1 MPPPTTKKV
10 TVTMVTHNLES
21 TESKALSK
29 VRKLTK
35 QERQSLNDKYSR
47 DLNETLKRLGFESR
61 TDVLDD
67 GTYRN
72 ALVAPGGDEQVL
84 CQSLYGGYDVL
95 SPVGFTNAKT
105 GEVVRFKAGEHVDA
119 IELYA
124 GVRGMTPDEYG
135 RVLLD
140 NELARE
146 RVEATKRERARLEA
160 REAAEQERIE
170 QRAVRLGI
178 TPGDGWQGNESA
190 YSDVLTM
197 LANGTLEQPTAEV
210 VYRSDHVGMFYPGC
224 THTVFGEPGVG
235 KSWVAQFSCAE
246 QLKRGGH
253 VLYLDYE
260 SNFRQVAQRLY
271 NLGVPVSA
279 MRERLTYRGAT
290 GDPANPSTTLEHP
303 HTPHDG
309 NTMAEAIYTK
319 FTELIEAHP
328 YTLAV
333 IDGVASAMSAGGYD
347 NNSNDDAVTFSRELP
362 EFIANHS
369 GAAVLM
375 VDHVTKAAGN
385 RRYAMGA
392 GQKLARVT
400 GASFRAD
407 AIDTDDPNRH
417 RLALYVTKDR
427 NDAVVLESE
436 LTSEGHLFGHFV
448 WERGNVFGK
457 NDNAITA
464 GIENPATAQAW
475 EKRETAK
482 VLAAEAGDIDQA
494 VNAAGLSQP
503 ETIAVLLA
511 HLGQGEAMTT
521 KELRTRLKED
531 APQFFDGLKRN
542 FTQRLNRASGGK
554 DKAKPIIALGGNG
567 ARIKA
572 NTDGFTEAMAGLLHR
587 LQAPADDPEANQDT
601 P

>member
-1 MPPPTTKKV
+1 MPPPTTKV
-10 TVTMVTHNLES
+10 TNTMITHNPES
-21 TESKALSK
+21 TESKAVGK

-35 QERQSLNDKYSR
+35 HERQSLNDKYR
-47 DLNETLKRLGFESR
+47 KDLNETLKKLGFENR
-61 TDVLDD
+61 TDVLAD

-72 ALVAPGGDEQVL
+72 ALVAPGGDEQAL

-105 GEVVRFKAGEHVDA
+105 GEVIRFAAGEHVDA
-119 IELYA
+119 IGLYA
-124 GVRGMTPDEYG
+124 AVFGMTADEYG
-135 RVLLD
+135 RGLLD

-146 RVEATKRERARLEA
+146 RVEATKRERARIEA

-170 QRAVRLGI
+170 QRALRLGI
-178 TPGDGWQGNESA
+178 TPGDGWQGNEDA
-190 YSDVLTM
+190 YTDVLTM

-210 VYRSDHVGMFYPGC
+210 VYRSDHAGMFYPGC

-271 NLGVPVSA
+271 NLGVPVDA

-290 GDPANPSTTLEHP
+290 GDPTNSGATLEHP

-309 NTMAEAIYTK
+309 NTMAEAVYTK
-319 FTELIEAHP
+319 FTELIDRHP
-328 YTLAV
+328 YTLAI

-407 AIDTDDPNRH
+407 AIDTDDPNKH

-436 LTSEGHLFGHFV
+436 LTPDGHLFGHFV
-448 WERGNVFGK
+448 WERGNVLAK

-482 VLAAEAGDIDQA
+482 VLAADAGDIDQA
-494 VNAAGLSQP
+494 VSAAGLSQP

-511 HLGQGEAMTT
+511 YLGQGEAMTT
-521 KELRTRLKED
+521 EQLRTRLKKD
-531 APQFFDGLKRN
+531 APLFFDGLKRN
-542 FTQRLNRASGGK
+542 FAQRLNRASGGK
-554 DKAKPIIALGGNG
+554 NKAKPIIALGGNG

-572 NTDGFTEAMAGLLHR
+572 NTDVFTEDMAGLLHR
-587 LQAPADDPEANQDT
+587 LQAPADDPEAD
-601 P
+601 

>member
-1 MPPPTTKKV
+1 
-10 TVTMVTHNLES
+10 MVTHNSES
-21 TESKALSK
+21 TQSAQHGK

-170 QRAVRLGI
+170 QRALRLGI
-178 TPGDGWQGNESA
+178 TPGDGWQGNEDA
-190 YSDVLTM
+190 YNDVLAM
-197 LANGTLEQPTAEV
+197 LDNGTLEPPTADL
-210 VYRSDHVGMFYPGC
+210 VYRNDNVGMFYPGC

-271 NLGVPVSA
+271 NLGVPVAA

-290 GDPANPSTTLEHP
+290 GDPANPGATLEHP
-303 HTPHDG
+303 HTP
-309 NTMAEAIYTK
+309 TTATPWPRP
-319 FTELIEAHP
+319 FTPSSPSL
-328 YTLAV
+328 
-333 IDGVASAMSAGGYD
+333 
-347 NNSNDDAVTFSRELP
+347 
-362 EFIANHS
+362 
-369 GAAVLM
+369 
-375 VDHVTKAAGN
+375 
-385 RRYAMGA
+385 
-392 GQKLARVT
+392 LART
-400 GASFRAD
+400 
-407 AIDTDDPNRH
+407 
-417 RLALYVTKDR
+417 
-427 NDAVVLESE
+427 
-436 LTSEGHLFGHFV
+436 LTRWPLS
-448 WERGNVFGK
+448 
-457 NDNAITA
+457 TA
-464 GIENPATAQAW
+464 WQVP
-475 EKRETAK
+475 
-482 VLAAEAGDIDQA
+482 
-494 VNAAGLSQP
+494 
-503 ETIAVLLA
+503 
-511 HLGQGEAMTT
+511 
-521 KELRTRLKED
+521 
-531 APQFFDGLKRN
+531 
-542 FTQRLNRASGGK
+542 
-554 DKAKPIIALGGNG
+554 
-567 ARIKA
+567 
-572 NTDGFTEAMAGLLHR
+572 
-587 LQAPADDPEANQDT
+587 
-601 P
+601 

>member
-1 MPPPTTKKV
+1 MPPPTKKV
-10 TVTMVTHNLES
+10 TPTMVTHNQES
-21 TESKALSK
+21 TASKTLSK
-29 VRKLTK
+29 TERRALIERLRRDRELNATLEAMGLEAVNHTTAKGTRVTRWQRKGT
-35 QERQSLNDKYSR
+35 EAAVFDMYSSDDFRVVEPATTR
-47 DLNETLKRLGFESR
+47 DREGNVVITLKRG
-61 TDVLDD
+61 DVLDVLD
-67 GTYRN
+67 VC
-72 ALVAPGGDEQVL
+72 ALR
-84 CQSLYGGYDVL
+84 Y
-95 SPVGFTNAKT
+95 
-105 GEVVRFKAGEHVDA
+105 
-119 IELYA
+119 
-124 GVRGMTPDEYG
+124 GMTGDTYG
-135 RVLLD
+135 RTRLD
-140 NELARE
+140 DELAEKRI
-146 RVEATKRERARLEA
+146 EARQRAQAQLEA

-170 QRAVRLGI
+170 QRGLRLGI
-178 TPGDGWQGNESA
+178 TPGDGWQGNNDA
-190 YSDVLTM
+190 YNDVLTM

-271 NLGVPVSA
+271 NLGVPVDA

-290 GDPANPSTTLEHP
+290 GDPANPGTTLEHP

-309 NTMAEAIYTK
+309 NTMAEAVYTK
-319 FTELIEAHP
+319 FTELIERHP

-400 GASFRAD
+400 GVSFRAD
-407 AIDTDDPNRH
+407 AIDTDDPDAH

-427 NDAVVLESE
+427 NDAVLSKSD
-436 LTSEGHLFGHFV
+436 LTPEGHLFGHFV
-448 WERGNVFGK
+448 WQRGTVLTK
-457 NDNAITA
+457 NDNHVVA
-464 GIENPATAQAW
+464 GIENPATARAW

-482 VLAAEAGDIDQA
+482 VLAADATDIDQA
-494 VNAAGLSQP
+494 VNTAGLSQT

-511 HLGQGEAMTT
+511 YLGQGEAMTV
-521 KELRTRLKED
+521 EQLRTRTKND
-531 APQFFDGLKRN
+531 APLFFERLNGN
-542 FTQRLNRASGGK
+542 FTPRLNRARGGK
-554 DKAKPIIALGGNG
+554 DKTVIALGGNG
-567 ARIKA
+567 SRIKA
-572 NTDGFTEAMAGLLHR
+572 NTGVFTEDMAALLHR
-587 LQAPADDPEANQDT
+587 LQAPTDDAEADQNTA
-601 P
+601 

>member
-10 TVTMVTHNLES
+10 TVTMVTHNFES
-21 TESKALSK
+21 AQSAQHDK
-29 VRKLTK
+29 VRKLTEH
-35 QERQSLNDKYSR
+35 ERQALNSKLR
-47 DLNETLKRLGFESR
+47 PELQKALQNIGFESR
-61 TDVLDD
+61 TDVLED
-67 GTYRN
+67 GTYRS
-72 ALVAPGGDEQVL
+72 ALVPPESDEQTL
-84 CQSLYGGYDVL
+84 SQSPYGGYDVL
-95 SPVGFTNAKT
+95 APIGFTAAKT
-105 GEVVRFKAGEHVDA
+105 GKVIRFEVGERVDA
-119 IELYA
+119 LTLFSA
-124 GVRGMTPDEYG
+124 VQGMTPDEFG
-135 RVLLD
+135 RGMLD
-140 NELARE
+140 DDLARE

-178 TPGDGWQGNESA
+178 TPGDGWQGNEDA
-190 YSDVLTM
+190 YNDVLAM
-197 LANGTLEQPTAEV
+197 LDNGTLEPPTADL
-210 VYRSDHVGMFYPGC
+210 VYRNDNVGMFYPGC

-271 NLGVPVSA
+271 NLGVPVAA

-290 GDPANPSTTLEHP
+290 GDPANPGATLEHP

-319 FTELIEAHP
+319 FTELIGAHP

-347 NNSNDDAVTFSRELP
+347 NNSNDDAVAFCRELP
-362 EFIANHS
+362 EFIADHS

-407 AIDTDDPNRH
+407 AIDTDDPNKH

-448 WERGNVFGK
+448 WQRGNVFSK
-457 NDNAITA
+457 NENAILA

-572 NTDGFTEAMAGLLHR
+572 NTDVFTEAMAGLLHR

>member
-1 MPPPTTKKV
+1 MTN
-10 TVTMVTHNLES
+10 TMVPHNPES
-21 TESKALSK
+21 TESKTVGK

-35 QERQSLNDKYSR
+35 HERQSLNDKYR
-47 DLNETLKRLGFESR
+47 KDLNETLKKLGFENR

-72 ALVAPGGDEQVL
+72 ALVAPGGDEQAL

-105 GEVVRFKAGEHVDA
+105 GEVVHFKAGEHVDA

-124 GVRGMTPDEYG
+124 GVHGMTPDEYG

-170 QRAVRLGI
+170 QRALRLGI
-178 TPGDGWQGNESA
+178 TPGDGWQGNDDA
-190 YSDVLTM
+190 YNDVLTM
-197 LANGTLEQPTAEV
+197 LASGALEQPTAEV
-210 VYRSDHVGMFYPGC
+210 VYRSDHVGMFYLGC

-271 NLGVPVSA
+271 NLGVPVDA

-290 GDPANPSTTLEHP
+290 GDPANPGTTLEHP

-309 NTMAEAIYTK
+309 NTMAEAVYTK
-319 FTELIEAHP
+319 FTELIDRHP

-400 GASFRAD
+400 GVSFRAD
-407 AIDTDDPNRH
+407 AIDTDDPDAH

-427 NDAVVLESE
+427 NDAVLSKSE
-436 LTSEGHLFGHFV
+436 LTPEGHLFGHFV
-448 WERGNVFGK
+448 WQRGTVLTK
-457 NDNAITA
+457 NDNHVVA
-464 GIENPATAQAW
+464 GIENPATARAW

-482 VLAAEAGDIDQA
+482 VLAADATDIDQA
-494 VNAAGLSQP
+494 VSAAGLSQP
-503 ETIAVLLA
+503 DTIAVLLA
-511 HLGQGEAMTT
+511 YLGQGEAMTV
-521 KELRTRLKED
+521 EQLRTRTKND
-531 APQFFDGLKRN
+531 APLFFERLNGN
-542 FTQRLNRASGGK
+542 FTPRLNRARGGK
-554 DKAKPIIALGGNG
+554 DKAVISLGGNG
-567 ARIKA
+567 SRIKA
-572 NTDGFTEAMAGLLHR
+572 NTDVFTEDMAALLHR
-587 LQAPADDPEANQDT
+587 LQAPTDDAEADQNTA
-601 P
+601 